1 LSRNVG
7 NYKRFVTSQKSEDV
21 STKLYRRTKISA
33 VRCSVGYS
41 RHGAAGRLSKHLQN
55 VNRDVLTVAGGDQ
68 EVTGDVQVS
77 WRVRLVQSHHVLAA
91 ACPIQG
97 DR

>member
-1 LSRNVG
+1 M
-7 NYKRFVTSQKSEDV
+7 V
-21 STKLYRRTKISA
+21 SALFRRLLVQQSCSA
-33 VRCSVGYS
+33 ARW
-41 RHGAAGRLSKHLQN
+41 SKHLQN
-55 VNRDVLTVAGGDQ
+55 VYRDVLTVAGGDQ

-91 ACPIQG
+91 ACPFQG